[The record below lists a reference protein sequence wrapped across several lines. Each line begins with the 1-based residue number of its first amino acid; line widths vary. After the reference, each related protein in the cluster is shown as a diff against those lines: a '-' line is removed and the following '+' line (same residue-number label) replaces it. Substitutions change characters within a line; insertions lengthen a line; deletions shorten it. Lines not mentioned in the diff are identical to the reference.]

1 MGTEDSSINTGAAGA
16 AGLAADARRSGS
28 GRKPLL
34 VIARFEWRILKRDRT
49 ALWIAGL
56 LGLIA
61 TLSALNSFFAVRR
74 QHQAVSEA
82 VREQAS
88 QYEKTRTEIERA
100 ERKRV
105 EQGLSLTAL
114 RSGAPAPEA
123 VRSNIGAFRAAL
135 PPGSYAVLGLR
146 PDDLYPA
153 NYTYRLNE
161 RFSPY
166 QPTVGTRSLAGL
178 FPERSTENPLALWLG
193 QFDLAFVMIYL
204 YPLAIL
210 ALSFNMV
217 AAEREAG
224 ALALVLSH
232 PIRFRALVLGK
243 LGVRALLMFSCGI
256 LVPAFA
262 ALVAELCLP
271 ARGTVLSLLLWMLAA
286 AGYGA
291 FWFGL
296 AVCVNAFGRSAAGNA
311 LWLAGCWIMF
321 VALIPPLVNLTAQT
335 LRPLPASLS
344 YADVER
350 AANLKFNA
358 EADQIGLEIRDAV
371 NSAHQVISGD
381 PASQARRDQ
390 AYYDVVAQIPE
401 GGELLA
407 EYFKRHPEWPQ
418 PATPGQLNYA
428 VEEARREAI
437 ERRLTD
443 VVERMNAERE
453 RRQSLIDGLAFFS
466 PAILFQNVVDEIT
479 GASCARHRRFLA
491 QMDGYVRARD
501 ALFTSKIIRRENVR
515 ATDIDRIPRFEYR
528 EESFLQVVKRSA
540 INIIGL
546 FLPMSLIVWFVS
558 RSLRRFSAIV

>member
-1 MGTEDSSINTGAAGA
+1 MDAEGSFVNAGM
-16 AGLAADARRSGS
+16 AADARKSRS
-28 GRKPLL
+28 RIKPLL
-34 VIARFEWRILKRDRT
+34 VIAHFEWRILKRDRT

-61 TLSALNSFFAVRR
+61 ALSALNSFFAVRR

-100 ERKRV
+100 ERLRV
-105 EQGLSLTAL
+105 EQGHSLTLL

-123 VRSNIGAFRAAL
+123 VRTKISNFRATL
-135 PPGSYAVLGLR
+135 PPGPYALLGTR
-146 PDDLYPA
+146 QDDLYPA
-153 NYTYRLNE
+153 NYSYRLSE

-166 QPTVGTRSLAGL
+166 QPTVGTRSMAGL
-178 FPERSTENPLALWLG
+178 FPERSAENPLALWLG

-210 ALSFNMV
+210 ALSFNMIT
-217 AAEREAG
+217 AEHEAG
-224 ALALVLSH
+224 ALALVLSQ
-232 PIRFRALVLGK
+232 PIQLRALVLGK
-243 LGVRALLMFSCGI
+243 FGVRALLVFSCGVLI
-256 LVPAFA
+256 PTFA
-262 ALVAELCLP
+262 ALVAELRLP
-271 ARGTVLSLLLWMLAA
+271 VRGTVLSLLLWMSAA

-296 AVCVNAFGRSAAGNA
+296 AVYVNALGRSAAGNA
-311 LWLAGCWIMF
+311 LRLAGCWIIF

-358 EADQIGLEIRDAV
+358 EVDRIVFEILDAV
-371 NSAHQVISGD
+371 NSAHPVISGD
-381 PASQARRDQ
+381 AASQARRDQ
-390 AYYDVVAQIPE
+390 AYYDAVAQIPE

-407 EYFKRHPEWPQ
+407 EYFNRHPEWPQ
-418 PATPGQLNYA
+418 SATPCQLYYA

-443 VVERMNAERE
+443 VIEQMNAEQE

-466 PAILFQNVVDEIT
+466 PAILFQNMVEDIT
-479 GASCARHRRFLA
+479 GASRARHRRFLA
-491 QMDGYVRARD
+491 QLDGYVRARD

-515 ATDIDRIPRFEYR
+515 AADIDQISKFEYR
-528 EESFLQVVKRSA
+528 EESFIQVVKRAA
-540 INIIGL
+540 INLIEL
-546 FLPMSLIVWFVS
+546 FLPTSLIVWFVS
-558 RSLRRFSAIV
+558 RALRRFSAIV

>member
-1 MGTEDSSINTGAAGA
+1 MSAEDSSIKTGMAS
-16 AGLAADARRSGS
+16 DAHKSGS
-28 GRKPLL
+28 GRKPFLI
-34 VIARFEWRILKRDRT
+34 IARFEWRILKRDRT

-61 TLSALNSFFAVRR
+61 TLSALNNFFAVRR
-74 QHQAVSEA
+74 QYQAVSEA
-82 VREQAS
+82 VGEQAA
-88 QYEKTRTEIERA
+88 QYEKTRMEIERA

-105 EQGLSLTAL
+105 EQGLSPTAL
-114 RSGAPAPEA
+114 RSGLPAPEA
-123 VRSNIGAFRAAL
+123 VRTNISNFRAAL
-135 PPGSYAVLGLR
+135 PPSSYAVLGMR
-146 PDDLYPA
+146 QDDLYPA
-153 NYTYRLNE
+153 NYTYRLGE

-193 QFDLAFVMIYL
+193 QFDLPFVMIYL

-210 ALSFNMV
+210 ALSFNMI

-224 ALALVLSH
+224 ALALVLSQ
-232 PIRFRALVLGK
+232 PIRFRALILGK
-243 LGVRALLMFSCGI
+243 LGVRALLILICGV

-262 ALVAELCLP
+262 ALGAELRLP

-296 AVCVNAFGRSAAGNA
+296 AVCVNAFCGSAAGNA

-335 LRPLPASLS
+335 LRPLQASIS

-358 EADQIGLEIRDAV
+358 EADQVGFEIRDAV

-381 PASQARRDQ
+381 PAGQARRDQ
-390 AYYDVVAQIPE
+390 AYYEVVAQIPE
-401 GGELLA
+401 GAELLA

-428 VEEARREAI
+428 VEEARLEAI
-437 ERRLTD
+437 ERRLAD
-443 VVERMNAERE
+443 VIERMNAERE

-466 PAILFQNVVDEIT
+466 PAILFQNAVDEIT
-479 GASCARHRRFLA
+479 GASQARHQRFLA
-491 QMDGYVRARD
+491 QLDDYVRARD

-515 ATDIDRIPRFEYR
+515 AVDIDQISRFEYR
-528 EESFLQVVKRSA
+528 EESFLQVVKRAA
-540 INIIGL
+540 INLIGL
-546 FLPMSLIVWFVS
+546 FLPTSLIVWFVN
-558 RSLRRFSAIV
+558 RAMRRFSAVMQ

>member
-1 MGTEDSSINTGAAGA
+1 MGAEDSSINAGMA
-16 AGLAADARRSGS
+16 PNTRKSGS
-28 GRKPLL
+28 GKKPLL
-34 VIARFEWRILKRDRT
+34 VIARFEWRVLKRDRT
-49 ALWIAGL
+49 ALCVAGL

-61 TLSALNSFFAVRR
+61 ALSVFNSFIAVRR

-82 VREQAS
+82 IRELAS
-88 QYEKTRTEIERA
+88 KYEKTRTGIERA
-100 ERKRV
+100 ERLRV

-114 RSGAPAPEA
+114 RSGALAPES
-123 VRSNIGAFRAAL
+123 VRTNISNFRAAL
-135 PPGSYAVLGLR
+135 PPGPYAVLGPR
-146 PDDLYPA
+146 QDDLYPA

-178 FPERSTENPLALWLG
+178 FPERSTENPLALLLG
-193 QFDLAFVMIYL
+193 QFDLSFVMIYL

-210 ALSFNMV
+210 ALSFNMI

-224 ALALVLSH
+224 ALALIISQ
-232 PIRFRALVLGK
+232 PIRLSALVLGK
-243 LGVRALLMFSCGI
+243 LCVRVLLVFSCGI
-256 LVPAFA
+256 LVPGFA
-262 ALVAELCLP
+262 ALVAELRLP
-271 ARGTVLSLLLWMLAA
+271 AHGTVLSLLLWMLAA

-296 AVCVNAFGRSAAGNA
+296 AVCVNAFGGSAARNA
-311 LWLAGCWIMF
+311 LLLAGCWIMF
-321 VALIPPLVNLTAQT
+321 VALIPPLVNLTAQM

-358 EADQIGLEIRDAV
+358 EADRIVFEILDAV

-381 PASQARRDQ
+381 LASQARRDQ
-390 AYYDVVAQIPE
+390 AYYDAEAQIPE

-418 PATPGQLNYA
+418 PATPGQLYYA

-443 VVERMNAERE
+443 VIEQMNAERE

-479 GASCARHRRFLA
+479 GASRVRHRRFLA
-491 QMDGYVRARD
+491 QLDGYVRARD

-515 ATDIDRIPRFEYR
+515 TAYIDQIPRFEYR
-528 EESFLQVVKRSA
+528 EEPILQVVERA
-540 INIIGL
+540 VINLIGL
-546 FLPMSLIVWFVS
+546 FLPTSLIVWFVS
-558 RSLRRFSAIV
+558 RALRRVSAIV